1 MPERAVIQSIGMAVA
16 DRVMTNDEFEKIVD
30 TSDEWIQTRTGI
42 KERRIAEPGQSSS
55 YFGIR
60 AAQEALDRA
69 GKHPEEVEMVVC
81 ATVTGDYLFPST
93 ACLIQ
98 DAIGAKNAGA
108 YDLGAAC
115 AGFIY
120 AAEAAAG
127 MICNGTIS
135 NALVVGIDT
144 LTHFVDWKDRST
156 CVLFGD
162 GGGAVFMERQSDT
175 DRGIVATVMLSDGSG
190 ARHIKIEQ
198 GGSLNPPNSSRG
210 EAACGYIYM
219 AGKEVF
225 RFAVRAM
232 ADSCSR
238 VLEKAG
244 LTPDDVDLFCP
255 HQANLRII
263 TAATEHLGLSMDR
276 VFVNVQ
282 KYGNMGAGSIPVA
295 LYEAEQEGKL
305 KRGDLVM
312 TVGFGAGLVWGANLI
327 RW

>member
-1 MPERAVIQSIGMAVA
+1 MPNAAIQSIAMSVA
-16 DRVMTNDEFEKIVD
+16 ERVMTNEEFEKIVE

-42 KERRIAEPGQSSS
+42 KERRVAEPGQSSS
-55 YFGIR
+55 YFGAI
-60 AAQEALDRA
+60 AAADALKRA
-69 GKHPEEVEMVVC
+69 GVNPEDVDMVIC
-81 ATVTGDYLFPST
+81 ATVTGDHLFPGT

-98 DAIGAKNAGA
+98 ERIGAKNAGA
-108 YDLGAAC
+108 FDVGAAC

-120 AAEAAAG
+120 AAEVASS
-127 MICNGTIS
+127 MIRNGTIR
-135 NALVVGIDT
+135 NAVVVGVDT
-144 LTHFVDWKDRST
+144 LTHFVDWSDRST

-162 GGGAVFMERQSDT
+162 GGGAAYMEAT
-175 DRGIVATVMLSDGSG
+175 EEDRGIVATVMLSDGSG
-190 ARHIKIEQ
+190 AKHIKIEK
-198 GGSLNPPNSSRG
+198 GGSLYPPSRPQSEG
-210 EAACGYIYM
+210 KCSTLYM

-232 ADSCSR
+232 ADSCHK

-244 LTPDDVDLFCP
+244 LTADDVTLFCP

-263 TAATEHLGLSMDR
+263 TAAAEHLGLPMER

-295 LYEAEQEGKL
+295 LYEAEAEGAL
-305 KRGDLVM
+305 KKGDLVM

>member
-1 MPERAVIQSIGMAVA
+1 MSVA
-16 DRVMTNDEFEKIVD
+16 DRVMTNDEFEAIVE

-42 KERRIAEPGQSSS
+42 RERRIAEPGQSAS
-55 YFGIR
+55 YFGSR
-60 AAQEALDRA
+60 AAKEALERA
-69 GKHPEEVEMVVC
+69 GKAPEEVEMVVC

-98 DAIGAKNAGA
+98 EAIGARNAGA

-127 MICNGTIS
+127 MICNGTIR
-135 NALVVGIDT
+135 NAVVVGIDT

-162 GGGAVFMERQSDT
+162 GGGAVFMERERDT

-190 ARHIKIEQ
+190 ARHINIAQ
-198 GGSLNPPNSSRG
+198 GGSLNPPGTARG
-210 EAACGYIYM
+210 EAANHHIYM

-232 ADSCSR
+232 ADSCCR
-238 VLEKAG
+238 VLQKAG

-263 TAATEHLGLSMDR
+263 TAAAEHLGLSMDR

-295 LYEAEQEGKL
+295 LYEAEQEGRL
-305 KRGDLVM
+305 HRGDLVM